1 MAPLSEQQQRAEA
14 YLRAK
19 IKAGETIPSLAQ
31 AAAELGLGKNTIAD
45 ARKRLK
51 EEGLLGD
58 LPRTPAAFRKGEPQ
72 PRALPVTTLEGI
84 EKQAPAE
91 APAAPG
97 PRRSLTTPEELRDE
111 LEDLYHRVPNSMKPQ
126 VMREVMRVN
135 LQLGGSG
142 ATLGPGIP
150 RTREDMIFRGSL
162 VLEALG
168 EKDATEAWNMAFNLE
183 APNGAYIAE
192 RPGSEAG
199 EDAQGDGRVQD
210 GDAALGLE
218 VGATGDVAE
227 AGDRDRPVGV
237 GAEPQEEA

>member
-19 IKAGETIPSLAQ
+19 IAAGEAVPSLTQ
-31 AAAELGLGKNTIAD
+31 AKAETGISKTVIAE
-45 ARKRLK
+45 ARSRLR
-51 EEGLLGD
+51 EEGLIGD
-58 LPRTPAAFRKGEPQ
+58 LPRTSTKYRLGEPQ
-72 PRALPVTTLEGI
+72 PRALPATTLEGL
-84 EKQAPAE
+84 EAAKPADAVVTPAE
-91 APAAPG
+91 
-97 PRRSLTTPEELRDE
+97 RRSLSTPGELHKE

-150 RTREDMIFRGSL
+150 RSRADMIFRGSL

-168 EKDATEAWNMAFNLE
+168 EKDATEAWNMAFQLE
-183 APNGAYIAE
+183 APNGAYVAE

-199 EDAQGDGRVQD
+199 EGAQGDARVQ
-210 GDAALGLE
+210 GGGAALGLE
-218 VGATGDVAE
+218 EGSEGELEET
-227 AGDRDRPVGV
+227 GDRDRDVGS
-237 GAEPQEEA
+237 GAVAREEA